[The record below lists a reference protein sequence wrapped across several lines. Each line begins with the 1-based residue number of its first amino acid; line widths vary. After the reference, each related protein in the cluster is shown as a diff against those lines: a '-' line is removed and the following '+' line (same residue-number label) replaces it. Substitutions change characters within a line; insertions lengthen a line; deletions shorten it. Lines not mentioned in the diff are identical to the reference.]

1 MTRFLYVEDDP
12 MSRQVVKILLTKG
25 LGYAAEDVT
34 IFADSTDFL
43 ARLRGLPASPDVILL
58 DIHMQPLDG
67 YAVLQLLRAEPG
79 YEQTVVIAMTAGVMA
94 SDIESLQEAGFN
106 GMIGKPVRKKV
117 FPELLE
123 RILDGE
129 AVWFT
134 P

>member
-12 MSRQVVKILLTKG
+12 MSRQVIKILLTKA
-25 LGYAAEDVT
+25 LGYAEDDVT
-34 IFADSTDFL
+34 IFEDSARFL
-43 ARLRGLPASPDVILL
+43 ERVRALPARPDVVFL

-67 YAVLQLLRAEPG
+67 YEVLELLRMEPG
-79 YEQTVVIAMTAGVMA
+79 YEETCVIAMTAGVMNT
-94 SDIESLQEAGFN
+94 DIEKLRDAGFN
-106 GMIGKPVRKKV
+106 GMIGKPVRKNV
-117 FPELLE
+117 FPQLLE

>member
-1 MTRFLYVEDDP
+1 MTRFLYVEDDA
-12 MSRQVVKILLTKG
+12 MSRQVVKILLTRAM
-25 LGYAAEDVT
+25 GYAEDDVT
-34 IFADSTDFL
+34 IFEDSAGFL
-43 ARLRGLPASPDVILL
+43 ERLRALPAQPDVIFL

-67 YAVLQLLRAEPG
+67 YEVLELLRMEPG
-79 YEQTVVIAMTAGVMA
+79 YEETAIIAMTAGVM
-94 SDIESLQEAGFN
+94 STDIENLREAGFN

-123 RILDGE
+123 RILAGE